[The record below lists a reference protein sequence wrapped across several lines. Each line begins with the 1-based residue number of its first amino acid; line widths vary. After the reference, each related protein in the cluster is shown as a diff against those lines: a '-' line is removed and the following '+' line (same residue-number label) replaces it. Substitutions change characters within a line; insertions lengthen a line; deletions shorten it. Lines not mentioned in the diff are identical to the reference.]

1 MFHELEITSFG
12 SILIEMARIKVN
24 TNLIMQ
30 APTPGQRPGGAP
42 APGPGGMPMQPM
54 VPHQVIAMA
63 PRQYPNPAQMYNA
76 VGMAGV
82 MRQQMMAQ
90 QEAPAP
96 KGKAAAPE
104 KKEPPAA

>member
-1 MFHELEITSFG
+1 MESP
-12 SILIEMARIKVN
+12 A
-24 TNLIMQ
+24 
-30 APTPGQRPGGAP
+30 PGQRPGMPPAGGPGGAP

-54 VPHQVIAMA
+54 VPHQVIAMQ
-63 PRQYPNPAQMYNA
+63 PRPYPNPMQMANP
-76 VGMAGV
+76 VGLAGV